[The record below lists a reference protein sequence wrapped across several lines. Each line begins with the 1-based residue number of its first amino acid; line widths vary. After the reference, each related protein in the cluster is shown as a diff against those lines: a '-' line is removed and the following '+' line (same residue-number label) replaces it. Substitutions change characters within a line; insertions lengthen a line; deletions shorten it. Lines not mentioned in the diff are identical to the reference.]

1 MKRILVIGAGGHA
14 QVAADMILSCA
25 RDGQAVMLAG
35 FLDDDQSLL
44 GQTLFDVPVWG
55 TIAEVARVPHDA
67 VVIGIGDNATRA
79 RLYEQLLTAGE
90 AFTTVIHPRATLAQN
105 VSIGSGTVVFAGAVV
120 NTGAV
125 LGANVIINTSASVDH
140 HARIGAHV
148 HIAPGA
154 HLGGDVTI
162 EEGALIGIG
171 ATVMPRKQIGA
182 WSVVG
187 AGACVT
193 KSVAAGLI
201 VVGLPAKQLQDE

>member
-1 MKRILVIGAGGHA
+1 M
-14 QVAADMILSCA
+14 
-25 RDGQAVMLAG
+25 
-35 FLDDDQSLL
+35 

-105 VSIGSGTVVFAGAVV
+105 VSIGNGTVVFAGAVV
-120 NTGAV
+120 NAGAV

-171 ATVMPRKQIGA
+171 ATVMPRTQIGA

-193 KSVAAGLI
+193 KSVAAGVI
-201 VVGLPAKQLQDE
+201 VVGLPAKRLQAD